1 MFLVQAPPNYVGD
14 ISIAKKLERVNGI
27 EPSS

>member
-1 MFLVQAPPNYVGD
+1 MFLVKALPNYVGD
-14 ISIAKKLERVNGI
+14 ISITENLERVNGI